1 MDKIRT
7 VEEFKSLVSQCKA
20 AGKNKFSNYFP
31 NPVLHSSWISDGSL
45 SYIMLPEA
53 TFFLHDLGTY
63 REIIFFSKNLSDFEV
78 GLYAVR
84 NLIQRPFSVE
94 IVGKNKIP
102 FSKSPSAVLMRMTRT
117 GAPLVKSSSSA
128 VRKAN
133 EDDIEAIHEIFST
146 FFHTVLER
154 TPDKNRLHN
163 LIVSDNISVYVM
175 PDGEIAGIVVY
186 EVSGISIHLRY
197 WWVNPKHRNQGIGSA
212 LLSDFFEAGRKTQRQ
227 YLWVFSDNENAINR
241 YRHYGFDF
249 DGMTDDILLFE

>member
-1 MDKIRT
+1 MDKVRT
-7 VEEFKSLVSQCKA
+7 VEEFKSLVSQCKKD
-20 AGKNKFSNYFP
+20 GKNKFSNYFP

-45 SYIMLPEA
+45 SYIILPEA
-53 TFFLHDLGTY
+53 TFLIHDLGTY
-63 REIIFFSKNLSDFEV
+63 REIIFFSKNLSDFET
-78 GLYAVR
+78 GLNAVK

-94 IVGKNKIP
+94 IVGKNRIP

-117 GAPLVKSSSSA
+117 GAPPVRYSSSA
-128 VRKAN
+128 VRRAT
-133 EDDIEAIHEIFST
+133 ESDIDAIYAIFST
-146 FFHTVLER
+146 FFHAVLER
-154 TPDKNRLHN
+154 TPDKNILQN

-197 WWVNPKHRNQGIGSA
+197 WWVSPKHRNKGIGSA
-212 LLSDFFEAGRKTQRQ
+212 LLSDFFEAGGKTHRQ